1 MMSSNELDG
10 FNGNTSPT
18 IPDQEKVP
26 QTVPPAETIQSNAP
40 FDFETRE
47 RLIDVRTQVL
57 RGGLYGMFAG
67 TAIGTLLHLGVDRF
81 IMRSGVA
88 RMVSLRFPALHI
100 PHRIPKNSFL
110 PTILAFGALGNFS
123 SSSVS
128 GRNSLNT
135 VTDIWTVNSNSKS
148 SYQNQ
153 MRQNKAGLNNDQ
165 EESFLRRTAQ
175 IKESKARKEE
185 LAKWAPPKV

>member
-1 MMSSNELDG
+1 MMSSSEFDG
-10 FNGNTSPT
+10 FNGNTSPN
-18 IPDQEKVP
+18 ISDQEKVP
-26 QTVPPAETIQSNAP
+26 QTAPPAQNVQSNAP

-57 RGGLYGMFAG
+57 RGGLYGMLAG

-88 RMVSLRFPALHI
+88 RLVSLRFPALHI
-100 PHRIPKNSFL
+100 PHKTPKNSFL
-110 PTILAFGALGNFS
+110 LTILAFGALGNLS

-135 VTDIWTVNSNSKS
+135 VTDIWTMNANSKS

-153 MRQNKAGLNNDQ
+153 MRQNKAGLNNDH

-175 IKESKARKEE
+175 IKENKVKKEE
-185 LAKWAPPKV
+185 LAKWGPPKV